1 MKVTFSDPAIEHVS
15 GRCGQMLYKTFKRA
29 DGTKETRVYFLPKQA
44 NGKYGYGRRTKPSEA
59 ETRTRA
65 KFAQVSRIIKNMPGL
80 EKIAYHKQWVKDKYK
95 FKGKK
100 YSTLNGYIRARIYAE
115 FKASEGL
122 TEGADRG

>member
-15 GRCGQMLYKTFKRA
+15 GRCGQMLYKTFKRM
-29 DGTKETRVYFLPKQA
+29 DGTKETRVYLLPKQS
-44 NGKYGYGRRTKPSEA
+44 NGKYGYGRRTKPSESELA
-59 ETRTRA
+59 TRA
-65 KFAQVSRIIKNMPGL
+65 RFTQVSRIIKNMP
-80 EKIAYHKQWVKDKYK
+80 EDQKMAYRKQWVKDKYK
-95 FKGKK
+95 FRGKK

>member
-15 GRCGQMLYKTFKRA
+15 GRCGQMLYKTFNRA
-29 DGTKETRVYFLPKQA
+29 DGTKETRVYFLPKQS

-65 KFAQVSRIIKNMPGL
+65 RFAQVSHIIKNMPKDQKM
-80 EKIAYHKQWVKDKYK
+80 EYHKQWVKARYK
-95 FKGKK
+95 FNGKK
-100 YSTLNGYIRARIYAE
+100 YCTLNGYIRARIYAD

-122 TEGADRG
+122 PEEAHKA